1 MVGKGLYG
9 TCNLTQRQ
17 AFQEARMK
25 TFELSRSNGVGSP
38 DVAGFFDPRTFSIQY
53 VVSDPATGKCAIID
67 PVHDFDEKSGAT
79 ATHHADE
86 LLAYVEE
93 KGLEVEWVLDTHPH
107 ADHFSAAQYLKER
120 TGAPTAIGEKVVEV
134 QKLWKKI
141 YHWPDLQA
149 DGSQWDRLFADGDT
163 FRIGELEARVMF
175 SPGHTLASI
184 TYVIGDAAFIHD
196 TIFQPDFGTARA
208 DFPGGDAHQLWR
220 SIQAILA
227 LPDETRL
234 FTGHDYMPG
243 GREPEWESSV
253 AEQRSR
259 NPHLAGIVE
268 GNFVALRDER
278 DSELPMPKLILHSL
292 QVNTRGGR
300 LPEPEAN
307 GKRYLKIPL
316 DALEGAAWE

>member
-1 MVGKGLYG
+1 
-9 TCNLTQRQ
+9 
-17 AFQEARMK
+17 MK
-25 TFELSRSNGVGSP
+25 TFALSSSTGAGSP

-86 LLAYVEE
+86 LLAYVKE
-93 KGLEVEWVLDTHPH
+93 KGFEVEWVLDTHPH
-107 ADHFSAAQYLKER
+107 ADHFSAAQYLSEK

-141 YHWPDLQA
+141 YHWPDFPA
-149 DGSQWDRLFADGDT
+149 DGSQWDRLFAEGDT
-163 FRIGELEARVMF
+163 FAIGELEVRVMF

-184 TYVIGDAAFIHD
+184 TYVVGDAAFVHD
-196 TIFQPDFGTARA
+196 TLFQPDFGTARA

-227 LPDETRL
+227 LPDDTRL
-234 FTGHDYMPG
+234 FTGHDYMPD
-243 GREPEWESSV
+243 GREPQWESTV
-253 AEQRSR
+253 REQRET
-259 NPHLAGIVE
+259 NKHLAGGVTE
-268 GNFVALRDER
+268 DDYTAMRDQR

-307 GKRYLKIPL
+307 GKRIPL